1 LEGNGLDMS
10 LRTIDDLDVAGRRVL
25 VRVDFNVPLE
35 NGEVGDDTRI
45 RAALPTIEKLL
56 DLNGA
61 VILCSH
67 LGRPKGEVVQSLSL
81 RPVAVHL
88 AGLLGREVGF
98 AQDCVGQE
106 AQSAVNAMKPGE
118 ILLLENLR
126 FHPEEEKN
134 DPSFAAELA
143 NLADCFVNDAFG
155 AAHRAH
161 ASTEGVAHLLPSAAG
176 LLMEAEVTA
185 LSQVLDSPGIP
196 LVLIIGGA
204 KVSDKIGVIESFLGR
219 ASAILIGGG
228 MANTFLHA
236 QGHEVGA
243 SLFEPELR
251 DQALDLLERARA
263 ADTLVELPVDVV
275 TAASLGDA
283 RSVRTVQVDDVSA
296 EDAIFDIGPK
306 TVIAFGEAIRGAKT
320 VVWNGP
326 MGVFERPPFDQ
337 GTLGIASSVAA
348 SAAFSLVGG
357 GDSVAALNAVGLAG
371 EIDHVSTGGG
381 ASLEFLE
388 GKQLPGLAALEGG
401 DR

>member
-1 LEGNGLDMS
+1 MS
-10 LRTIDDLDVAGRRVL
+10 LRTLDDLDIAGRRVL

-35 NGEVGDDTRI
+35 DGKVGDDTRI

-56 DLNGA
+56 NLNGA

-67 LGRPKGEVVQSLSL
+67 LGRPKGKFVQGLSLS
-81 RPVAVHL
+81 PIAKHL
-88 AGLLGREVGF
+88 AEMIGREVAF
-98 AQDCVGQE
+98 APDCVGPH
-106 AQSAVNAMKPGE
+106 AQSAVDAMKPGDV
-118 ILLLENLR
+118 LLLENLR
-126 FHPEEEKN
+126 FHQEEEKN
-134 DPSFAAELA
+134 DPSFAADLA
-143 NLADCFVNDAFG
+143 KLADCFVNDAFG

-161 ASTEGVAHLLPSAAG
+161 ASTEGVTHLLPSAAG
-176 LLMEAEVTA
+176 LLMESEVTA
-185 LSQVLDSPGIP
+185 LSRVLDNPGTP

-251 DQALDLLERARA
+251 DQALDLLNRARA
-263 ADTLVELPVDVV
+263 ADTSVELPVDVV
-275 TAASLGDA
+275 TAKSLDDA
-283 RSVRTVQVDDVSA
+283 GSARTVLVDDVSA
-296 EDAIFDIGPK
+296 EDAIFDIGPE
-306 TVIAFGEAIRGAKT
+306 TVIAFGRAIRDART

-371 EIDHVSTGGG
+371 DIDHVSTGGG

-388 GKQLPGLAALEGG
+388 GKKLPGIAALEGG
-401 DR
+401 A